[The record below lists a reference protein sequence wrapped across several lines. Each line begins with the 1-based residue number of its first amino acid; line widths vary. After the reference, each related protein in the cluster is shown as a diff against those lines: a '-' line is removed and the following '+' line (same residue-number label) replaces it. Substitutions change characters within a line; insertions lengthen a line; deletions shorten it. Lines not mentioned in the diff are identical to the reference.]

1 MTWRRCP
8 RLRPLGA
15 LALAC
20 MLIVVSCADDAAPTD
35 DSASGGE
42 GASEPALLLRPR
54 PGETPDVTS
63 GIPHVQLDQ
72 TSSDEL
78 LDQLVTQSF
87 ALEGV
92 VEQPSQASR
101 PGARAL
107 TVAPGLPAR
116 TDAMIIGREFAHIH
130 PQTSG
135 GGSLHVRLTADHAAT
150 VVDEG
155 WGEYHPFA
163 IDGTIPNLVMVYAPR
178 DDEDLEVVM
187 TIVGA
192 AATYA
197 TGTDDAP

>member
-1 MTWRRCP
+1 
-8 RLRPLGA
+8 
-15 LALAC
+15 
-20 MLIVVSCADDAAPTD
+20 MLIVASCADDAAPTD

-42 GASEPALLLRPR
+42 GASEPALLLPLR
-54 PGETPDVTS
+54 PGDRPDVTS
-63 GIPHVQLDQ
+63 DIPHIQLDQ

-78 LDQLVTQSF
+78 LDQLVMQSF

-92 VEQPSQASR
+92 VEQPSQASL

-107 TVAPGLPAR
+107 TVAPELPAR
-116 TDAMIIGREFAHIH
+116 SDAMIIGLEVAHIH
-130 PQTSG
+130 PQTNG
-135 GGSLHVRLTADHAAT
+135 GGSLHVRLPEDHAAT

-178 DDEDLEVVM
+178 DDEDLKVVM

-192 AATYA
+192 AVAYA
-197 TGTDDAP
+197 TSTDDAP